1 MIWSLLR
8 IGLSILK
15 NILIKIEDQ
24 KEVID
29 DTHIVKKY
37 VYILEKVSDKNEA
50 VTDVNEMNVVKCF
63 VVAK

>member
-1 MIWSLLR
+1 MVWSLLR

-29 DTHIVKKY
+29 DTHIVKKH

-50 VTDVNEMNVVKCF
+50 VIDVNEMNVVKCF